1 MRTVDADHMKSR
13 IIITGNPSED
23 IIAESLIKFIDS
35 EETISDGKSEI
46 MWVKSKRER
55 RTKDC
60 HAISNGV
67 ECNRCHCFEIYPRR
81 FCPDCGGRFNG
92 ELPVKNNYAERNVR
106 RFNKWQK

>member
-13 IIITGNPSED
+13 IVYNGNPEED
-23 IIAESLIKFIDS
+23 LVASALIKFIDS
-35 EETISDGKSEI
+35 EETCNNETEI
-46 MWVKSKRER
+46 RWMPSKRER
-55 RTKDC
+55 RTKTC

-92 ELPVKNNYAERNVR
+92 ELPVKNGYAERNIR
-106 RFNKWQK
+106 RFEKWQK